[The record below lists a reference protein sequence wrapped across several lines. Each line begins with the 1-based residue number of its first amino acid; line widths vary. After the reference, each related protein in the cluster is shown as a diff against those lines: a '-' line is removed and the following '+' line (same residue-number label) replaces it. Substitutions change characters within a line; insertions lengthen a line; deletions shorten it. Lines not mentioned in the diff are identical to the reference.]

1 LLIRTFILLPEDR
14 VALMSTCGGEVDEA
28 YCPAVPAELLDYSW
42 GRYEAT
48 HGTDESTGRRIGAFC
63 DSFDKKNPGI
73 TFVVCTHGGPSAACY
88 RFLTGKLVCILLMP
102 PPILLLPVFYLR
114 PGTELT
120 ENVGYTG
127 IHVLVRDPAAIS
139 ADNAANAACIGAGWR
154 AVETC
159 SSDHVAASTSS

>member
-1 LLIRTFILLPEDR
+1 
-14 VALMSTCGGEVDEA
+14 MSTSGGEVDEA

-63 DSFDKKNPGI
+63 DTFDKKNPGI

-88 RFLTGKLVCILLMP
+88 RFLTGNLVCSLLMP
-102 PPILLLPVFYLR
+102 PPILLLPVLYLC

-120 ENVGYTG
+120 ESVGYTG
-127 IHVLVRDPAAIS
+127 IHVLVREPAAIS
-139 ADNAANAACIGAGWR
+139 ADNTANAACSGAGWR
-154 AVETC
+154 ALVTC
-159 SSDHVAASTSS
+159 SSDHVAASAS